1 MNEVRDNA
9 AEGRFELK
17 ENGMLA
23 FAEYRREGDT
33 VQLPYV
39 EAAPGL
45 RGTGAADRLMRGV
58 VAMAE
63 RDGLK
68 LVPLCGYARA
78 WMRRN
83 KVG

>member
-9 AEGRFELK
+9 AEGRFEL
-17 ENGMLA
+17 EEDGMLA
-23 FAEYRREGDT
+23 FAEYRREGDV

-45 RGTGAADRLMRGV
+45 RGTGAADRLMHGV
-58 VAMAE
+58 VAIAE
-63 RDGLK
+63 REGLQ